1 MKNLEKNII
10 FLHRNT
16 ELSEFELSC
25 IKLINSCKEEAI
37 ASIINTFNNLS
48 LDTTVIKELESIQ
61 IRIYYLDSCCTAA
74 KHNKV
79 DNTIDINQ
87 NWLEHL
93 YMLFSSNQVTLEEVK
108 DIITITIIHE
118 YLHSIREFIF
128 SNGSFENVY
137 EMEDHNNQGLEEGL
151 VDAFAHLIY
160 EDYIGDKRIVKIG
173 TKLDYNYMYKRLA
186 YYVISRMSINDIK
199 WFLTSYMEDEYNDRL
214 KDIFKDHYD
223 EIREIFNDLYSN
235 RTILSSPHDYN
246 NDFNSYKNCKEI
258 ILK

>member
-128 SNGSFENVY
+128 SNG
-137 EMEDHNNQGLEEGL
+137 
-151 VDAFAHLIY
+151 
-160 EDYIGDKRIVKIG
+160 
-173 TKLDYNYMYKRLA
+173 T
-186 YYVISRMSINDIK
+186 
-199 WFLTSYMEDEYNDRL
+199 
-214 KDIFKDHYD
+214 
-223 EIREIFNDLYSN
+223 
-235 RTILSSPHDYN
+235 
-246 NDFNSYKNCKEI
+246 
-258 ILK
+258 